1 MKVRHN
7 FYKTNVVVSKGDK
20 EQVIS
25 FDGRVSKER
34 AARLALKETGAIGT
48 MVSMV
53 SYECN
58 TYEMDVETFLAHAE
72 EVKEEVKEEAKEEV
86 KEEAKEEVKEETEN
100 E

>member
-7 FYKTNVVVSKGDK
+7 FYKTNVVVQKDGA
-20 EQVIS
+20 EQVLT
-25 FDGRVSKER
+25 FDGRVNKER
-34 AARLALKETGAIGT
+34 AAGLALKETGAIGA

-72 EVKEEVKEEAKEEV
+72 EVKEE
-86 KEEAKEEVKEETEN
+86 TEN

>member
-7 FYKTNVVVSKGDK
+7 FYKTNVVVQKGDK
-20 EQVIS
+20 EQVLT
-25 FDGRVSKER
+25 FNGRVNKES
-34 AARLALKETGAIGT
+34 AARLALKETGAIGA

-72 EVKEEVKEEAKEEV
+72 EVKEETDDE
-86 KEEAKEEVKEETEN
+86 
-100 E
+100 

>member
-7 FYKTNVVVSKGDK
+7 FYKTNVFVQKDGAERVL
-20 EQVIS
+20 S
-25 FDGRVSKER
+25 FDGRVNKER
-34 AARLALKETGAIGT
+34 AARLALKEIGAIGA

-72 EVKEEVKEEAKEEV
+72 EVTDGEVEGEGV
-86 KEEAKEEVKEETEN
+86 TN